1 MAQGR
6 PVQTSIAIGEDHQVG
21 EQCVLGAPTEHET
34 KDDPAHM
41 TDVAVHIGC
50 FVGAYLLRGNWHP
63 LAFHVH
69 LHGLVANSDVRIIDR
84 LAILSIAAGDPVP
97 RDPP

>member
-1 MAQGR
+1 MAQGWR
-6 PVQTSIAIGEDHQVG
+6 IQSVNPRLVDHQG
-21 EQCVLGAPTEHET
+21 EVLGAAPEHET
-34 KDDPAHM
+34 KDDPAHV
-41 TDVAVHIGC
+41 TEVAVHIGC
-50 FVGAYLLRGNWHP
+50 LVGAYLLRGNRHP

-97 RDPP
+97 RYPS